1 MSSVKFA
8 PLVIQTEQH
17 RITGSVSVPTMGRS
31 RLSDYANEPSR
42 EFFSVKDATIAP
54 LDASNRVEHKEFVLV
69 ARRQIVLIM
78 PGDEPAG
85 S

>member
-8 PLVIQTEQH
+8 SLIIQTEQH

-42 EFFSVKDATIAP
+42 EFFSIKDATIAP
-54 LDASNRVEHKEFVLV
+54 LDAPDRVERKEFLLV
-69 ARRQIVLIM
+69 SRRQIVLIM
-78 PGDEPAG
+78 PGDELAAD
-85 S
+85 